1 MAKAKVI
8 TALALTVVML
18 VVMTGLAAAQSIQSC
33 DSSGAPKDVFGIN
46 DGIYVTGTNLS
57 DDPTNSGKIWIV
69 ENCDW
74 GVGYDQKNLS
84 NYSYHFG
91 TYPDVY
97 VTGIGASGGKFTP
110 NDPVD
115 ICAVT
120 DLSGVYPDYYDI
132 IYDVDG
138 DGLYDYGTD
147 LVDKFGCHGF
157 ETIPEFATIAIPVA
171 AILGLVLFYSH
182 RKRKEE

>member
-1 MAKAKVI
+1 MAKARVI

-18 VVMTGLAAAQSIQSC
+18 VAMPGLAAAQSIQSC
-33 DSSGAPKDVFGIN
+33 DASGNPKDIFGIN
-46 DGIYVTGTNLS
+46 DRIYVTGINLS
-57 DDPTNSGKIWIV
+57 NASNVGKIWIV

-74 GVGYDQKNLS
+74 GDGYNQSNLS
-84 NYSYHFG
+84 EYSYHKG
-91 TYPDVY
+91 SYPDVF

-120 DLSGVYPDYYDI
+120 NLSGVYPDYYDI

-147 LVDKFGCHGF
+147 LVDKFGCQGF

-171 AILGLVLFYSH
+171 AILGLLFFYSH

>member
-1 MAKAKVI
+1 MAKAKVV

-33 DSSGAPKDVFGIN
+33 DASGTPKDTFGPS
-46 DGIYVTGTNLS
+46 DRIYVTGTDLNNAS
-57 DDPTNSGKIWIV
+57 NNGKIWIV
-69 ENCDW
+69 ENLDW
-74 GVGYDQKNLS
+74 GSSWDQTNLS
-84 NYSYHFG
+84 DYSYHHG
-91 TYPDVY
+91 GVPDVF

-110 NDPVD
+110 SDPVD

-147 LVDKFGCHGF
+147 LVDKLGCYGF
-157 ETIPEFATIAIPVA
+157 ETIPEFATIAIPAA
-171 AILGLVLFYSH
+171 AILGLLFFYSH